1 MSLPHPRAELPGG
14 GGIHHLDDYLS
25 FVDAEYLRTYIARG
39 GTAVRLVVPGGPDI
53 AKRFAGGLAERSRQ
67 AQPSGGAA
75 DGGFVHVTVDSATT
89 RVHLMDQLFFAIARQ
104 VDWAGLARQVLADAY
119 RQAGFPAAGAGDGE
133 LRVSAVAAH
142 HRVDT
147 AELYRSVRR
156 ALESAILADHSLAH
170 EFRVAMYR
178 LCQALM
184 GYGDVTDAD
193 RAAVLGW
200 LHGDRIPA
208 AQLRS
213 VLLYTKVA
221 RHNARPMLMS
231 LTRWVRRAGRTGIV
245 LVVDLERVAVVRRPP
260 AEERD
265 GFYYSKAA
273 TLDAYELLRQL
284 IDATDDLVGLFVA
297 VLLPPELVTDELRG
311 LPAYSALHLRVADEV
326 RDRSRANPYAA
337 LIRLDA
343 RVEVVR

>member
-1 MSLPHPRAELPGG
+1 MNVPGPRGELPGG
-14 GGIHHLDDYLS
+14 GGVHHVDDYLA
-25 FVDAEYLRTYIARG
+25 FVAEEYLRTYVTQG
-39 GTAVRLVVPGGPDI
+39 GSAVRLVVAGDGDI
-53 AKRFAGGLAERSRQ
+53 AKRFAGGLAE
-67 AQPSGGAA
+67 ACKPAGGPA
-75 DGGFVHVTVDSATT
+75 GSGFVFATVDAATT

-104 VDWAGLARQVLADAY
+104 VDWVALAADVLATAY
-119 RQAGFPAAGAGDGE
+119 RQAGFPVVGRSGAE
-133 LRVSAVAAH
+133 LDVSAVAAH
-142 HRVDT
+142 HEIDT

-156 ALESAILADHSLAH
+156 ALENAVLADNDLAH

-184 GYGDVTDAD
+184 GYGDVSAAD

-200 LHGDRIPA
+200 LSGEKVPA

-213 VLLYTKVA
+213 VLLHTKIA
-221 RHNARPMLMS
+221 RHNARAMLMS
-231 LTRWVRRAGRTGIV
+231 LTRWVRRAGMTGTV
-245 LVVDLERVAVVRRPP
+245 LVLDLERVALARRPP

-265 GFYYSKAA
+265 GYYYSKAA

-297 VLLPPELVTDELRG
+297 VLLPPELVTDEVRG

-326 RDRSRANPYAA
+326 RDRNRANPYAA
-337 LIRLDA
+337 LIRLD
-343 RVEVVR
+343 VRLEAVR